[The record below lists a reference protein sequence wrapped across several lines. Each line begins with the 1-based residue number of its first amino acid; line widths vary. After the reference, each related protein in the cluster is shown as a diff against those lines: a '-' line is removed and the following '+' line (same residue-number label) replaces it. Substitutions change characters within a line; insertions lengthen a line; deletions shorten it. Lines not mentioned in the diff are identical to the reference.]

1 MNERDFRTNS
11 NERGQIMPNPEP
23 NAYRRAFWIALLAT
37 VVLAV
42 VASVLWWRLSHG
54 AAMPQSGTGSPT
66 DPMHGMTQTSSANI
80 PNSEPGAAGEMQT
93 GNMQET
99 PLAPIQLTPQR
110 MQSIGIVLGKVES
123 KPVNSELR
131 FYGNVQVDERRQA
144 YVQTRFAGWIRKVY
158 ADATGNFIGKGQ
170 PLFTI
175 YSPDLVSTE
184 HEYLLAKKNSESLQQ
199 SKVSGVA
206 SGASSLFSAAKERLL
221 QWDVSPAEI
230 EKLDQGGK
238 VITDLTVNSPVS
250 GYITQKNALP
260 NMYVQPETMLYT
272 VADLSDVWVLAQV
285 FQSEAGKIKPG
296 DPAEVTVDAYPG
308 RVFNGRVD
316 YILPQLDMNTRTLPV
331 RLVFANPG
339 LKLRPGMYVNVR
351 AKLPMGR
358 QLVVPASAAFH
369 SGTKNLLFVYSAE
382 GSIEPREVELGP
394 QVGDEL
400 VVTKGIK
407 AQEQIVT
414 SANFL
419 IDSEAQLQAAAGA
432 FVPPP
437 PGAGQAASMNAPA
450 EQQANVELTTDPDPP
465 HKGSNIV
472 RVKLTGQDG
481 KPITGANVT
490 VTFFMAAM
498 PAMGMAA
505 MKTVVNAND
514 KGGGMY
520 EGKGDLGSGGTWQV
534 TIRAQQNGQVIIHT
548 NWEGEPPS
556 IIEDQVTYPIVTA
569 LLAAPKVKAVRAQTM
584 FNDSY
589 VFVVFEDGTD
599 IYWARSRVVEYLQTI
614 AGRLPA
620 NVHPAIGS
628 DATGAGW
635 VYEYALV
642 DRSHKQS
649 LADLRSIQDWHLRY
663 QLATVPGVAEV
674 ASIGG
679 FVRQYQVN
687 VDPNK
692 LLAYGIPLSTVID
705 RVKSSTNE
713 VGGRVLELSGTRYMI
728 RGLGYLKSLDDLA
741 NVPVMA
747 KNGTPVLIK
756 DLSTVA
762 FGPDIREGVAEWNGE
777 GETVGGIVVMRYGL
791 NALNVI

>member
-1 MNERDFRTNS
+1 MNERNFRTNA
-11 NERGQIMPNPEP
+11 NEGPDIHTEHN
-23 NAYRRAFWIALLAT
+23 NYRRAFWT
-37 VVLAV
+37 VLTTTIVLAIV
-42 VASVLWWRLSHG
+42 VSVLWWRLSHTRTMSHTG
-54 AAMPQSGTGSPT
+54 GTSASESMEAMA
-66 DPMHGMTQTSSANI
+66 QTPSANASG
-80 PNSEPGAAGEMQT
+80 SESGAAGEPQI
-93 GNMQET
+93 GNMPET
-99 PLAPIQLTPQR
+99 PRTPIQLTPQR
-110 MQSIGIVLGKVES
+110 MQSIGVVIGKVES
-123 KPVNSELR
+123 KPVNTELR

-144 YVQTRFAGWIRKVY
+144 YVQTRFAGWVRKVY

-221 QWDVSPAEI
+221 QWEVSPAEI

-285 FQSEAGKIKPG
+285 FQSDAGKIKPG

-339 LKLRPGMYVNVR
+339 LKLRPGMYVNVC

-369 SGTKNLLFVYSAE
+369 SGTKNLVFVYRDE
-382 GSIEPREVELGP
+382 GNIEPREVELGP

-432 FVPPP
+432 LVPPP
-437 PGAGQAASMNAPA
+437 PGAGQAASMNTPA
-450 EQQANVELTTDPDPP
+450 QQQASVELTTDPDPP
-465 HKGSNIV
+465 HKGGNTV

-481 KPITGANVT
+481 KPIAGANVT

-505 MKTVVNAND
+505 MKTVISASD

-534 TIRAQQNGQVIIHT
+534 TIRAQQNGQ
-548 NWEGEPPS
+548 
-556 IIEDQVTYPIVTA
+556 
-569 LLAAPKVKAVRAQTM
+569 
-584 FNDSY
+584 
-589 VFVVFEDGTD
+589 
-599 IYWARSRVVEYLQTI
+599 TI
-614 AGRLPA
+614 ANKQLTL
-620 NVHPAIGS
+620 N
-628 DATGAGW
+628 ATGGM
-635 VYEYALV
+635 
-642 DRSHKQS
+642 S
-649 LADLRSIQDWHLRY
+649 
-663 QLATVPGVAEV
+663 
-674 ASIGG
+674 
-679 FVRQYQVN
+679 
-687 VDPNK
+687 
-692 LLAYGIPLSTVID
+692 
-705 RVKSSTNE
+705 
-713 VGGRVLELSGTRYMI
+713 
-728 RGLGYLKSLDDLA
+728 
-741 NVPVMA
+741 
-747 KNGTPVLIK
+747 
-756 DLSTVA
+756 
-762 FGPDIREGVAEWNGE
+762 
-777 GETVGGIVVMRYGL
+777 
-791 NALNVI
+791 